1 MAKKDKKN
9 KDINNPAVNP
19 ANPYEKEK
27 KKHPILNF
35 FIIFFVVLLVIDI
48 GLLVLFFI
56 NMGMPPNPKF
66 AEGKWIMTE
75 GTLNIGDADINLS
88 DANGTVTLTLGKA
101 DENNNGTFT
110 LEFVSNT
117 EGVEAIK
124 MGGTWQYGEGATIT
138 LKSTEAK
145 PLIIILGD
153 YKLNVPFIGGDTLV
167 RESNSGNWSF
177 KRA

>member
-1 MAKKDKKN
+1 
-9 KDINNPAVNP
+9 
-19 ANPYEKEK
+19 
-27 KKHPILNF
+27 
-35 FIIFFVVLLVIDI
+35 
-48 GLLVLFFI
+48 
-56 NMGMPPNPKF
+56 
-66 AEGKWIMTE
+66 MTE